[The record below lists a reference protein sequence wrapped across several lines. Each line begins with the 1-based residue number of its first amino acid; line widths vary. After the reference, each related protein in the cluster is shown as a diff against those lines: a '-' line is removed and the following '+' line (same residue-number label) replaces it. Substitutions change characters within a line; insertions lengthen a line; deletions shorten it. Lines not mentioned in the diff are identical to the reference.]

1 MINGVLRYF
10 LLSCV
15 VLVLFMALSM
25 GCITTGKNLGEN
37 AAKEELSSPVSPEK
51 LVITLERTGC
61 YGNCPV
67 YSLTINGEGTVVYHG
82 KDFVKTKGVKETTIS
97 MESIYQILAEFEEA
111 EYFSLKESYIGF
123 GKSDMP
129 HANTSISLGN
139 RTKSIKHYLG
149 DQNAPKKLTELENQ
163 IDEIVNSA
171 QWIK

>member
-1 MINGVLRYF
+1 MSKRARHAVFDIVI
-10 LLSCV
+10 
-15 VLVLFMALSM
+15 LVLLAVLAT
-25 GCITTGKNLGEN
+25 GCITTGKNRVEN
-37 AAKEELSSPVSPEK
+37 AEKQGASSDSLPEQ
-51 LVITLERTGC
+51 LVIKLERTACFGGC
-61 YGNCPV
+61 PD
-67 YSLTINGEGTVVYHG
+67 YSLTINGDGKVTYEG
-82 KDFVKTKGVKETTIS
+82 KQFVKITGTRETTIN

-111 EYFSLKESYIGF
+111 EYFSLKDSYTGF

-149 DQNAPKKLTELENQ
+149 DQNAPKKLIDLENK